1 MELLISRGM
10 RIVKK
15 NKIILLTVL
24 IMLALYCGAVV
35 FVTKPDTFAF
45 SGILGD
51 YNTISGT
58 NKAQLMEEVGD
69 MIDERINAAVND
81 RIVPYVDSSVGSAV
95 DSAMAGIDGKIEAQV
110 SKAFEALESR
120 LVSEKDALVAQ
131 IMEQVNASSMVETSV
146 ASSFAD
152 PADYVDTLIPALVPA
167 VAAELEGNLDAYAPY
182 IVRALV
188 PELLTYED
196 ALAADLYSSYRDSL
210 VADLTPDIVLGI
222 MDRLEDEVFTFVG
235 SVPNVPAMAAGVKV
249 TVNVKSSEP
258 ADASAG
264 EAVVLPLLDESR
276 PVVTE
281 QPAPV
286 VDVDAVVAEL
296 EKNLPSYA
304 PYVADAVLPELEK
317 DLEAYL
323 PYIVDAV
330 VKAMQADGAADE
342 TVAVAEEPVEET
354 APVAEAPAADAAPV
368 EEAAETAP
376 MTSEQYDAIREETR
390 RSEIENILSQLQD

>member
-1 MELLISRGM
+1 M

-152 PADYVDTLIPALVPA
+152 PADYVDTLIPVLVPA
-167 VAAELEGNLDAYAPY
+167 VVAELEGNLDAYAPY
-182 IVRALV
+182 IVKALV

-196 ALAADLYSSYRDSL
+196 ALAADLYSSYRDTL

-264 EAVVLPLLDESR
+264 EAVVLPLFDESR

-330 VKAMQADGAADE
+330 VKAMQADGSAEE
-342 TVAVAEEPVEET
+342 TVAVVEVPVEET
-354 APVAEAPAADAAPV
+354 SPVAEAPAADAAPV
-368 EEAAETAP
+368 EEAAEKAP

>member
-1 MELLISRGM
+1 M

-131 IMEQVNASSMVETSV
+131 IMEQFNASSMVETSV

-167 VAAELEGNLDAYAPY
+167 VVAELEGNLDAYAPY
-182 IVRALV
+182 IVKALV

-296 EKNLPSYA
+296 ERNLPSYA

-330 VKAMQADGAADE
+330 VKAMQADGAAE
-342 TVAVAEEPVEET
+342 ESVAVVEEPVEET
-354 APVAEAPAADAAPV
+354 APVAEAPAADSAPV

>member
-1 MELLISRGM
+1 M

-131 IMEQVNASSMVETSV
+131 IMEQFNASSMVETSV

-167 VAAELEGNLDAYAPY
+167 VVAELEGNLDAYAPY

>member
-1 MELLISRGM
+1 M
-10 RIVKK
+10 KK

-131 IMEQVNASSMVETSV
+131 IMEQFNASSMVETSV

-167 VAAELEGNLDAYAPY
+167 VVAELEGNLDAYAPY

>member
-1 MELLISRGM
+1 M

-131 IMEQVNASSMVETSV
+131 IMEQVSASSMVETSV

-167 VAAELEGNLDAYAPY
+167 VVAELEGNLDAYAPY
-182 IVRALV
+182 IVKALV

-296 EKNLPSYA
+296 ERNLPSYA

-317 DLEAYL
+317 NLEAYL

-330 VKAMQADGAADE
+330 VKAMQADGAAE
-342 TVAVAEEPVEET
+342 ESVAVVEEPVEET
-354 APVAEAPAADAAPV
+354 SPVAEAPAADAEPV

>member
-1 MELLISRGM
+1 MESLISRGM

-152 PADYVDTLIPALVPA
+152 PADYVDTLIPVLVPA
-167 VAAELEGNLDAYAPY
+167 VVAELEGNLDAYAPY
-182 IVRALV
+182 IVKALV

-196 ALAADLYSSYRDSL
+196 ALAADLYSSYRDTL

-330 VKAMQADGAADE
+330 VKAMQADGSAEE
-342 TVAVAEEPVEET
+342 TVAVVEVPVEET
-354 APVAEAPAADAAPV
+354 SPVAETPAADAAPV
-368 EEAAETAP
+368 EEAAEKAP

>member
-131 IMEQVNASSMVETSV
+131 IMEQFNASSMVETSV

-167 VAAELEGNLDAYAPY
+167 VVAELEGNLDAYAPY
-182 IVRALV
+182 IVKALV

-296 EKNLPSYA
+296 ERNLPSYA

-330 VKAMQADGAADE
+330 VKAMQADGAAE
-342 TVAVAEEPVEET
+342 ESVAVVEEPVEET
-354 APVAEAPAADAAPV
+354 APVAEAPAADSAPV

>member
-1 MELLISRGM
+1 M

-131 IMEQVNASSMVETSV
+131 IMEQFNASSMVETSV

-167 VAAELEGNLDAYAPY
+167 VVAELEGNLDAYAPY
-182 IVRALV
+182 IVKALV

-264 EAVVLPLLDESR
+264 DAVVLPLLDESR

-296 EKNLPSYA
+296 ERNLPSYA

-354 APVAEAPAADAAPV
+354 APVAEAPAADSAPV

>member
-1 MELLISRGM
+1 M

-167 VAAELEGNLDAYAPY
+167 VVAELEGNLDAYAPY

-330 VKAMQADGAADE
+330 VKAMQADGAVEE
-342 TVAVAEEPVEET
+342 TVAVVEEPVEET
-354 APVAEAPAADAAPV
+354 SPVAEAPAADAAPV

>member
-1 MELLISRGM
+1 M

-152 PADYVDTLIPALVPA
+152 PADYVDTLIPVLVPA
-167 VAAELEGNLDAYAPY
+167 VVAELEGNLDAYAPY
-182 IVRALV
+182 IVKALV

-196 ALAADLYSSYRDSL
+196 ALAADLYSSYRDTL

-249 TVNVKSSEP
+249 TINVKSSEP

-330 VKAMQADGAADE
+330 VKAMQADGSAEE
-342 TVAVAEEPVEET
+342 TVAVVEVPVEET
-354 APVAEAPAADAAPV
+354 SPVAETPAADAAPV
-368 EEAAETAP
+368 EEAAEKAP

>member
-131 IMEQVNASSMVETSV
+131 IMEQFNASSMVETSV

-167 VAAELEGNLDAYAPY
+167 VVAELEGNLDAYAPY

>member
-1 MELLISRGM
+1 M

-95 DSAMAGIDGKIEAQV
+95 DSAMAGIDEKIEAQV

-167 VAAELEGNLDAYAPY
+167 VVAELEGNLDAYAPY
-182 IVRALV
+182 IVKALV

-296 EKNLPSYA
+296 ERNLPSYA

-330 VKAMQADGAADE
+330 VKAMQADGAAE
-342 TVAVAEEPVEET
+342 ESVAVVEEPVEET
-354 APVAEAPAADAAPV
+354 SPVAEAPAADAEPV

>member
-167 VAAELEGNLDAYAPY
+167 VVAELEGNLDAYAPY

>member
-1 MELLISRGM
+1 M
-10 RIVKK
+10 KK

-131 IMEQVNASSMVETSV
+131 IMEQFNASSMVETSV

-167 VAAELEGNLDAYAPY
+167 VVAELEGNLDAYAPY
-182 IVRALV
+182 IVKALV

-296 EKNLPSYA
+296 ERNLPSYA

-330 VKAMQADGAADE
+330 VKAMQADGAAE
-342 TVAVAEEPVEET
+342 ESVAVVEEPVEET
-354 APVAEAPAADAAPV
+354 APVAEAPAADSAPV

>member
-1 MELLISRGM
+1 M

-95 DSAMAGIDGKIEAQV
+95 DSAMAGIDEKIEAQV

-167 VAAELEGNLDAYAPY
+167 VVAELEGNLDAYAPY
-182 IVRALV
+182 IVKALV

-296 EKNLPSYA
+296 ERNLPSYA

-330 VKAMQADGAADE
+330 VKAMQADGAAE
-342 TVAVAEEPVEET
+342 ESVAVVEEPVEET
-354 APVAEAPAADAAPV
+354 SPVAEAPAADAAPV